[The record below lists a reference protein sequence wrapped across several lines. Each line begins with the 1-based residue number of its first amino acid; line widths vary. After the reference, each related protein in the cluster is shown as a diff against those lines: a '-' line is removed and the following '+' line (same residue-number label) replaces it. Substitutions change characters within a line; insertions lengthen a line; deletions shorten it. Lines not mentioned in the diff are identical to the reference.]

1 MNILEDLWRGN
12 VCFSEKLVED
22 DKEYIKEFSVL
33 TRIEDL
39 IYGETA
45 GTIKED
51 IKKLVETQQK
61 ISCITDKNAFAIG
74 VRFGVKMMIDTL
86 CS

>member
-1 MNILEDLWRGN
+1 MPK
-12 VCFSEKLVED
+12 KLVED
-22 DKEYIKEFSVL
+22 DKEYIKELSALTQIQDLVL
-33 TRIEDL
+33 GEVSGSTKKDIER
-39 IYGETA
+39 
-45 GTIKED
+45 
-51 IKKLVETQQK
+51 LVEAQQK